1 MPKSVNS
8 PRHELLCGKVEEV
21 QEILTSTYGPGTVS
35 EKERV
40 ALAEVFDLLNSI
52 KHDGQRMEHKLA
64 LRKGQVRELRTALCG
79 YKLAVQRA
87 INAVPA
93 KVAPYSYQCLQE
105 VDAHLRSK
113 GDDFLKHDDGKWPT
127 FDFD

>member
-1 MPKSVNS
+1 MPKTINS
-8 PRHELLCGKVEEV
+8 PRHELLCGKVEEAI
-21 QEILTSTYGPGTVS
+21 EILEQLNKFATNSKIEPKLV
-35 EKERV
+35 
-40 ALAEVFDLLNSI
+40 DLYELLVNI

-79 YKLAVQRA
+79 YKLAVHRA

-93 KVAPYSYQCLQE
+93 RIAPYTYQSLQE

-113 GDDFLKHDDGKWPT
+113 GDAFLQHDDGSWPT